1 MQTQNFKFIMQIFA
15 MSVAIA
21 GAYTDLTVRKIPNKL
36 TMSAT
41 LLGFGSNLLF
51 CGWNAFVNSV
61 LGFLLGFSFI
71 LLWIL
76 GALKAGDVKLY
87 MAIGAVGGWRFCLSV
102 MFVSILLGGIV
113 SFFILLI
120 RKEGRIAL
128 KNVWNY
134 IVNMFLLRKFYPY
147 KPISESSYFS
157 FGIYIAVGAVITI
170 FMGSKNGF
178 R

>member
-1 MQTQNFKFIMQIFA
+1 MQDLGFIMRLLA
-15 MSVAIA
+15 VAVAIA
-21 GAYTDLTVRKIPNKL
+21 GAYTDLSVRKIPNKL

-51 CGWNAFVNSV
+51 YGWNAFVNSV

-102 MFVSILLGGIV
+102 MIISVLLGGIV

-170 FMGSKNGF
+170 FIGGKSGF
-178 R
+178 L